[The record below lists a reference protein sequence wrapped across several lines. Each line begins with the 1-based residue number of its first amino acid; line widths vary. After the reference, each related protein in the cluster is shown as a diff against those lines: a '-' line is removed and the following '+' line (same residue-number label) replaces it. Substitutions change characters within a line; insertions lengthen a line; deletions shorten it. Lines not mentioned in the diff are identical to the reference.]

1 VPSSCAAA
9 FTSRCSLGAPDV
21 KRALEALS
29 YAGLDEKSFG
39 RGGHHY
45 VSVLHDI
52 SGRRV
57 IEAVPGRTRKGADT
71 PRATLAE
78 AHGRRSRRWQ

>member
-1 VPSSCAAA
+1 
-9 FTSRCSLGAPDV
+9 
-21 KRALEALS
+21 
-29 YAGLDEKSFG
+29 
-39 RGGHHY
+39 
-45 VSVLHDI
+45 
-52 SGRRV
+52 V